1 MMVMVSVMEQAK
13 THCFKNI
20 VRHAQC
26 QCRPN
31 LPSDSQM
38 KPPAMA
44 CEFYLLVAA
53 VCSTL
58 RTLPIKEIFQP
69 MMNLSRRLLTFALFA
84 AIATSVVPAQTAS
97 TAKAAPAA
105 AIADANLIDINTAT
119 PDQLKALKGVGD
131 AYAKR
136 IVDGRPYTAKN
147 QLTTR
152 GILPTATYNGIKNQ
166 IVARAPKK

>member
-1 MMVMVSVMEQAK
+1 
-13 THCFKNI
+13 
-20 VRHAQC
+20 
-26 QCRPN
+26 
-31 LPSDSQM
+31 
-38 KPPAMA
+38 
-44 CEFYLLVAA
+44 
-53 VCSTL
+53 
-58 RTLPIKEIFQP
+58 